1 MSPAR
6 LPIAGRAGI
15 RASAERVVP
24 PVLQPD
30 PGPGAQPPASPPG
43 LPKYLRLERKEL
55 LIWPDQVTSL
65 SVLARVLNRNRR
77 SAGERITIN
86 TLIRVAVALLLSR
99 SQDLAGTTEEELRRS
114 LGPPDSPAPLPGA
127 GLEGICSAVPH
138 DAGPAAVPPGRDDPG
153 QGARSSGR
161 PARITVDLAPGLH
174 EFLRGYAR
182 ARGAAAADV
191 NRELIRQLRT
201 DPDLSDRVTAEL
213 ERRQE
218 ALAEAVQAARG

>member
-1 MSPAR
+1 VSPAR

-30 PGPGAQPPASPPG
+30 PGPEAQPPASPPG

-77 SAGERITIN
+77 GAGERITIN

-114 LGPPDSPAPLPGA
+114 LGLLDSPAPLPGA
-127 GLEGICSAVPH
+127 GRAGIRNAVLH
-138 DAGPAAVPPGRDDPG
+138 DAAPAAVPPGLDDPG
-153 QGARSSGR
+153 QGTRSSGR
-161 PARITVDLAPGLH
+161 PTRITVDLLPDLH
-174 EFLRGYAR
+174 GFLRRSAR
-182 ARGAAAADV
+182 ARNFAAADV
-191 NRELIRQLRT
+191 IRELIRQMRAA
-201 DPDLSDRVTAEL
+201 PDLWDRVMAEL
-213 ERRQE
+213 ERRRE
-218 ALAEAVQAARG
+218 ALAEAMQAAKE

>member
-1 MSPAR
+1 VSPAR
-6 LPIAGRAGI
+6 LPIPGRAGI
-15 RASAERVVP
+15 RDAAERVVP

-77 SAGERITIN
+77 STGERITIN

-127 GLEGICSAVPH
+127 GLEGIRSAVPH
-138 DAGPAAVPPGRDDPG
+138 DAGPDAVPPGRDDPG

-161 PARITVDLAPGLH
+161 PTRITVDLAPGLH

-191 NRELIRQLRT
+191 IRELLRQLRT

-213 ERRQE
+213 ERRRE
-218 ALAEAVQAARG
+218 ALAEAMQAARG